1 MKVVTDSTSDLPRS
15 VVEEYEIEIVPL
27 TVRLGNKVFKDYYD
41 VSPVEFYEML
51 RETDDFPRTSQPSVE
66 DFVETYRKIGSDEE
80 IISIHISMDMSAT
93 VQSATIALQQLPGWK
108 VKVIDSR
115 LVSAGL
121 GLLVLETAKA
131 IREGAEPQE
140 VYNLIDDLKSK
151 IKVYFS
157 VDSLDFLQKGGR
169 IGKASAFLGAM
180 MNIKPLLKIS
190 DGVVSPV
197 ERVRGTNR
205 LIERMAEIIKQ
216 DVQTLGSPRCTLVCG
231 ESEENLSKLI
241 NYIADIEK
249 EILYKTN
256 VGCVITSHAG
266 PTAFGIGYYCSR
278 RAYEKISNNR
288 SHC

>member
-1 MKVVTDSTSDLPRS
+1 MRVVTDSTSDLPRS
-15 VVEEYEIEIVPL
+15 IVEEYDIEIVPL
-27 TVRLGNKVFKDYYD
+27 TVRLGDKIFRDYYD
-41 VSPVEFYEML
+41 VSPLEFYEML
-51 RETDDFPRTSQPSVE
+51 RDTDDFPRTSQPSVE
-66 DFVETYRKIGSDEE
+66 DFIETYKKIGDKEE

-93 VQSATIALQQLPGWK
+93 AQSATIALQQLAGWK
-108 VKVIDSR
+108 VKIIDSR
-115 LVSAGL
+115 LVSVGL

-131 IREGAEPQE
+131 IKEGANSQE
-140 VYNLIDDLKSK
+140 VYNLVDDLKSK

-205 LIERMAEIIKQ
+205 LIERMAEIIRQ
-216 DVQTLGSPRCTLVCG
+216 DVQTSGRPRCALVYG
-231 ESEENLSKLI
+231 ESEENLSKLVNQLI
-241 NYIADIEK
+241 DVQK
-249 EILYKTN
+249 EVLYKTN

-266 PTAFGIGYYCSR
+266 PTAFGIGYYCS
-278 RAYEKISNNR
+278 
-288 SHC
+288 